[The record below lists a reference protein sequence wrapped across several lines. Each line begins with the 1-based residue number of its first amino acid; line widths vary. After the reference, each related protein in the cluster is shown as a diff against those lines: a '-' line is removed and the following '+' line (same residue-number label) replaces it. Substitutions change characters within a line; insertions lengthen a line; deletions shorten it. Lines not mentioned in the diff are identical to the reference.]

1 VGLPLG
7 VLRGEGKGVSS
18 RVAIS
23 VKSIKKRFSLSFL
36 LGFTVYLMVGL
47 CRAAFLEPIKS
58 SFLVLA

>member
-1 VGLPLG
+1 VGLLLG
-7 VLRGEGKGVSS
+7 VLRGEGKGVSY

-23 VKSIKKRFSLSFL
+23 VKNIKKRSSLSFL